1 MKDEL
6 KRYLEDIHNSILQ
19 IEEFKSTVNSFEA
32 YEKNT
37 LLKAQFNGN
46 FL

>member
-6 KRYLEDIHNSILQ
+6 KRHLEDTHKSILQ
-19 IEEFKSTVNSFEA
+19 IEDFKSVVNSFEA
-32 YEKNT
+32 YEKMPC
-37 LLKAQFNGN
+37 LKVQLSGN